1 MPWLTRPWPW
11 LSVSSGDEQQA
22 ISIAVVRPWSTD
34 AMVNSVSSGDEQQ
47 AIIAVVRPWS
57 TEAMVNGNEQ

>member
-1 MPWLTRPWPW
+1 MQW

-22 ISIAVVRPWSTD
+22 IVAVVRPWSTD

-47 AIIAVVRPWS
+47 AIVAVVRPWS
-57 TEAMVNGNEQ
+57 TEAMVNVK